1 MALDFVLDP
10 PVDRHLRDGVL
21 VLWTDVTN
29 AGGAVGFVPPV
40 TPEDVRPQWV
50 EHLAAMSEGRMRLVA
65 GFEADGSV
73 AATAFITFNTHRL
86 MSHWVWLYT
95 VMVHPRHHGKGY
107 GRALLAACED
117 AVRDLDR
124 TGPATTGGSAPAYGR
139 DRIEAIRLTCRG
151 GLGLERF
158 YASCG
163 YKEVGRVPDAI
174 RLGDG
179 EYRDDI
185 VMLLP
190 LN

>member
-1 MALDFVLDP
+1 MALNFVLDP

-21 VLWTDVTN
+21 TLWTDVTN

-40 TPEDVRPQWV
+40 TREDVRPQWV
-50 EHLAAMSEGRMRLVA
+50 QHLAAMDEGRMRLLA
-65 GFEADGSV
+65 GFDEEDGSV
-73 AATAFITFNTHRL
+73 AATAFLTSNTHRL
-86 MSHWVWLYT
+86 MAHWVWLYT

-117 AVRDLDR
+117 AARGMD
-124 TGPATTGGSAPAYGR
+124 G
-139 DRIEAIRLTCRG
+139 IEAIRLTCRG

-174 RLGDG
+174 RVSEDD
-179 EYRDDI
+179 YRDDVI
-185 VMLLP
+185 MFLP